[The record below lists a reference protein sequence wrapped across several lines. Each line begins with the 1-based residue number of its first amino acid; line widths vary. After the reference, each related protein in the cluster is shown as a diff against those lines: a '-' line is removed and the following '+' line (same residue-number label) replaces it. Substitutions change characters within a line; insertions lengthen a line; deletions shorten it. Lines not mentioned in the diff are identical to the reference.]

1 MKKPTVVVPLVL
13 AAVALAGCSGQSPV
27 APDASAAAVAGSS
40 ATERKSSSPGTYA
53 LAFTAHM
60 GGILQE
66 VTSLPVSSAE
76 LILMAYVTDSS
87 GQPAAGGT
95 VTFDYCSFKGGPP
108 NDITRAD
115 EAPKEACEQGTASW
129 TRLRSVSVSSG
140 SCALLGTGYACL
152 NFGVVAIPRDIGF
165 RFRYSPQGSGIAS
178 GTSEAK
184 NFTWV
189 PAS

>member
-1 MKKPTVVVPLVL
+1 MKNSTIVLVVVL
-13 AAVALAGCSGQSPV
+13 AAVALAGCSAPPPA
-27 APDASAAAVAGSS
+27 APDGSAGAAGGRS
-40 ATERKSSSPGTYA
+40 ATEARSSSPGTYT
-53 LAFTAHM
+53 LSFMAHVD
-60 GGILQE
+60 GGLQE

-76 LILMAYVTDSS
+76 LILNAFVTNSS

-95 VTFDYCSFKGGPP
+95 VTFEYCSFKGGPP

-115 EAPKEACEQGTASW
+115 EAPKEACEQGGASW

-140 SCALLGTGYACL
+140 SCGLLGTGYACL

-165 RFRYSPQGSGIAS
+165 RVRYSPQGSGIAS
-178 GTSEAK
+178 GASEAK